1 MEFIDQSSKIVLT
14 GGSGFLGSHLL
25 KHEAFQEALAIGR
38 TPPINHHHFESISF
52 NDIDLLSKVLN
63 NVEIVVHLA
72 GRAHIMN
79 ETVTRPLDEYRHTNT
94 VGTLNLARQA
104 ALAGVK
110 RFIFISSIKV
120 LGEKTTSDKPFNNNN
135 SLNPQDPYSVS
146 KAEAEIGLRDIGNN
160 SDMDI
165 VIIRPPLIYG
175 AGVKGNFSSL
185 LKFVRLRL
193 PLPLGSIENKRS
205 LVSVENLVDLVVTC
219 LHHPNAKNKSFL
231 VSDDRDL
238 STPELLSMIAEAGGY
253 KSSIFKCPQIFLASL
268 LTLLGK
274 SAMYDRLSDSM
285 QVDIEYTKKQLDWKP
300 PFKVKDSLSGCWQ
313 SNGMHVNVKGRNK

>member
-1 MEFIDQSSKIVLT
+1 MNFLNQNYKVLVT
-14 GGSGFLGSHLL
+14 GGSGFFGSHLL

-38 TPPINHHHFESISF
+38 NPPINHEHFESISF

-79 ETVTRPLDEYRHTNT
+79 ETATRPLDEYRHTNT
-94 VGTLNLARQA
+94 LGTLNLAKQA

-120 LGEKTTSDKPFNNNN
+120 LGEKTTPDKPFNSNNG
-135 SLNPQDPYSVS
+135 LNPQDPYSVS
-146 KAEAEIGLRDIGNN
+146 KAEAEIGLRDIGKN
-160 SDMDI
+160 SSMGI

-175 AGVKGNFSSL
+175 EGVKGNFSSL
-185 LKFVRLRL
+185 LKLVRLRL
-193 PLPLGSIENKRS
+193 PLPLGAIENKRS

-219 LHHPNAKNKSFL
+219 LHHPNATNKSFL

-253 KSSIFKCPQIFLASL
+253 KSYIFKCPHIFLARIL
-268 LTLLGK
+268 RLLGK

-300 PFKVKDSLSGCWQ
+300 PFKVKDSLRGCWQ
-313 SNGMHVNVKGRNK
+313 SNRVRKRTQ

>member
-1 MEFIDQSSKIVLT
+1 LNFLNQNYKVVVT
-14 GGSGFLGSHLL
+14 GGSGFFGSHLL
-25 KHEAFQEALAIGR
+25 KHEAFQEALVIGR
-38 TPPINHHHFESISF
+38 TPLINHEHFESISF
-52 NDIDLLSKVLN
+52 NDIDSLSKVLN

-79 ETVTRPLDEYRHTNT
+79 ETATRPLDVYRNTNT
-94 VGTLNLARQA
+94 VGTLNLAKQA

-120 LGEKTTSDKPFNNNN
+120 LGEKTTPDKPFNNNN

-160 SDMDI
+160 SGMDI

-185 LKFVRLRL
+185 LKFVRLPL

-205 LVSVENLVDLVVTC
+205 FVSAENLVDLVVTC

-231 VSDDRDL
+231 VSDDKDL

-253 KSSIFKCPQIFLASL
+253 KSCIFKCPQIFLASL
-268 LTLLGK
+268 LRLLGK
-274 SAMYDRLSDSM
+274 SEIYDRLCDSM
-285 QVDIEYTKKQLDWKP
+285 QVEIEYTKKQLGWKP

-313 SNGMHVNVKGRNK
+313 SNKIKVKGQYK

>member
-1 MEFIDQSSKIVLT
+1 MNFLNHNYKVLVT
-14 GGSGFLGSHLL
+14 GGSGFFGSHLL

-38 TPPINHHHFESISF
+38 TPPINHEHFESISF
-52 NDIDLLSKVLN
+52 NDIDLLSKVLK

-79 ETVTRPLDEYRHTNT
+79 ENATRPLDEYRHTNT
-94 VGTLNLARQA
+94 LGTLNLAKQA

-120 LGEKTTSDKPFNNNN
+120 LGEKTTPDKPFNSNNI
-135 SLNPQDPYSVS
+135 LNPQDPYSVS
-146 KAEAEIGLRDIGNN
+146 KAEAEIGLKDIGNN

-185 LKFVRLRL
+185 LKLVRLRL
-193 PLPLGSIENKRS
+193 PLPLGAIENKRS

-253 KSSIFKCPQIFLASL
+253 KSYTFKCPKIILDRIL
-268 LTLLGK
+268 RLLGK
-274 SAMYDRLSDSM
+274 SAIYNRLSDSM

-313 SNGMHVNVKGRNK
+313 LNRAQVKGRNK

>member
-1 MEFIDQSSKIVLT
+1 MNFLNHNYKVLVT
-14 GGSGFLGSHLL
+14 GGSGFFGSHLL

-38 TPPINHHHFESISF
+38 TPPINHEHFESISF
-52 NDIDLLSKVLN
+52 NDIDLLSKVLK

-79 ETVTRPLDEYRHTNT
+79 ENATRPLDEYRHTNT
-94 VGTLNLARQA
+94 LGTLNLAKQA

-120 LGEKTTSDKPFNNNN
+120 LGEKTTPDKPFNSNNI
-135 SLNPQDPYSVS
+135 LNPQDPYSVS

-185 LKFVRLRL
+185 LKLVRLRL
-193 PLPLGSIENKRS
+193 PLPLGAIENKRS

-253 KSSIFKCPQIFLASL
+253 KSYIFKCPKIILDRIL
-268 LTLLGK
+268 RLLGK
-274 SAMYDRLSDSM
+274 SAIYNRLSDSM

-313 SNGMHVNVKGRNK
+313 LNRAQVKGRNK